1 MIKPSSQQIYFAQ
14 SNSDE
19 LPVSLDEIQDQ
30 LWDSFLACGYSD
42 RWLVDDIVMALAAVV
57 QRKADAFQE
66 RSELLERLIK
76 VLFDSGFGD
85 VANHFQQ
92 HEIYFVDELLRARLT
107 GLVSIL
113 VKEVDL
119 DVQADLVQSVKEV
132 LGLLPYSHD
141 SLSETL
147 IIEVI
152 RQECSENFPQLN
164 LVPVKATVASPVLSI
179 GNPLLP
185 IQTLKKLPFSAEQVD
200 WPWEH
205 LSLHAGGYLFNSIK
219 VNVNLAE
226 IIKFCGDPDFE
237 LGFAEYTSK
246 LFERASGYLE
256 ETLST
261 FLLDDES
268 VDYLSVNNIS
278 FDDIFSQRKRD
289 GVDRDYLKS
298 LDDFF
303 IKPCLK
309 YVSRVKIDNN

>member
-1 MIKPSSQQIYFAQ
+1 MIKLSSQQIYFAQ
-14 SNSDE
+14 ADSGD

-30 LWDSFLACGYSD
+30 LWESFLACGYSD

-57 QRKADAFQE
+57 QRKPDAFQE

-92 HEIYFVDELLRARLT
+92 HESYFVDELFRARLT
-107 GLVSIL
+107 GLVSLL
-113 VKEVDL
+113 VKEADL
-119 DVQADLVQSVKEV
+119 NTQADLVQSVKE
-132 LGLLPYSHD
+132 LLELLPYSKD
-141 SLSETL
+141 SLSDDL
-147 IIEVI
+147 ILEFI
-152 RQECSENFPQLN
+152 RQECRENYPQFSLI
-164 LVPVKATVASPVLSI
+164 PVRGESLTPSLTI

-219 VNVNLAE
+219 VNINLDE
-226 IIKFCGDPDFE
+226 IVKFCGEPDFE
-237 LGFAEYTSK
+237 LGFEDYTQK
-246 LFERASGYLE
+246 LFERSADFLHRSLDDFLLE
-256 ETLST
+256 E
-261 FLLDDES
+261 EI
-268 VDYLSVNNIS
+268 VDYLSINNLGFEEI
-278 FDDIFSQRKRD
+278 FDDIKNLD
-289 GVDRDYLKS
+289 VKEGYLSS

-309 YVSRVKIDNN
+309 YVSRVKIDKN